1 MEEENRR
8 GSWASFFIKGIIVI
22 IFVLFTVWLLSLS
35 NRGIS
40 DKLDILT
47 DKIFAENIDRM
58 KEVGKSYFTTER
70 LPEKVGEVK
79 TLTLAKMYDEKL
91 ILEVKDKNG
100 NACSATNSYVSVE
113 KMENEY
119 RMKVYLECGEESD
132 YIIVIMGCY
141 DYCKTDICER
151 REEEEVKPT
160 PTPVNPTPAS
170 NHTEYEY
177 KKTTDGKWTDWGNW
191 YAWSKT
197 EVSSTDYR
205 QVEKKTVKE
214 NYSYD
219 TKVTDTR
226 YANYN
231 VSCPSGYSLSN
242 GKCVKTVKSV
252 KTSDPVCPST
262 LDGYTLVSRSGF
274 TCNYSLKTTSTSEP
288 ICANKYGNGTYTSI
302 SNFTCYYKVSG
313 SCQRVEYQEL
323 TTKYC
328 GTVACGQYYVT
339 KYKNV
344 CSPDKTISTSASC
357 KAGYT
362 NINGI
367 CTLTSTKNMS
377 ASNATCPSGYSKDG
391 STCSKTTT
399 STQTKDVIKTCPSG
413 YKATSDNSKCYQ
425 NYEKTVTVTKTRDV
439 IYYRYR
445 LREYVNGTVDIKWSR
460 SNSDSSLLNNGYKLT
475 GNTRTVSGK

>member
-160 PTPVNPTPAS
+160 PTPAS

-177 KKTTDGKWTDWGNW
+177 KKTTGGRWTDWGNW

-205 QVEKKTVKE
+205 QVESKTVKE
-214 NYSYD
+214 EYSYD

-288 ICANKYGNGTYTSI
+288 ICANKYGNGTYTNLN
-302 SNFTCYYKVSG
+302 NFTCYYKVSG

-391 STCSKTTT
+391 STCSMTTT

-445 LREYVNGTVDIKWSR
+445 LREYINGTVDIKWSR

>member
-70 LPEKVGEVK
+70 LPEKIGEVK

-91 ILEVKDKNG
+91 ILEIKDKNG
-100 NACSATNSYVSVE
+100 NACSAVNSYVSVE

-151 REEEEVKPT
+151 REEVKPNPVTPT
-160 PTPVNPTPAS
+160 PTS
-170 NHTEYEY
+170 NYTEYEY
-177 KKTTDGKWTDWGNW
+177 KKTTGGNWTDWGNW

-197 EVSSTDYR
+197 KVSSTDYR
-205 QVEKKTVKE
+205 QVESKTVKE

-242 GKCVKTVKSV
+242 GVCVKTVKSV

-262 LDGYTLVSRSGF
+262 LDGYTLVSRNGF

-313 SCQRVEYQEL
+313 GCQRVEYQEL

-399 STQTKDVIKTCPSG
+399 STQTKNVIKTCPSG

>member
-70 LPEKVGEVK
+70 LPEKIGEVK

-91 ILEVKDKNG
+91 ILEIKDKNG
-100 NACSATNSYVSVE
+100 NACSAVNSYVSVE

-151 REEEEVKPT
+151 REEVKPNPVTPT
-160 PTPVNPTPAS
+160 PTS
-170 NHTEYEY
+170 NYTEYEY
-177 KKTTDGKWTDWGNW
+177 KKTTGGNWTDWGNW
-191 YAWSKT
+191 YAWSKI

-205 QVEKKTVKE
+205 QVESKTVKE

-242 GKCVKTVKSV
+242 GVCVKTVKSV
-252 KTSDPVCPST
+252 KTSDPICPST
-262 LDGYTLVSRSGF
+262 LDGYTLVSRNGF

-313 SCQRVEYQEL
+313 SCQKVEYQEL

-357 KAGYT
+357 KTGYT

-391 STCSKTTT
+391 STCSKTIT
-399 STQTKDVIKTCPSG
+399 STQTKDVVKTCPSG

-445 LREYVNGTVDIKWSR
+445 LREYISGIVDIKWSR

>member
-1 MEEENRR
+1 
-8 GSWASFFIKGIIVI
+8 
-22 IFVLFTVWLLSLS
+22 
-35 NRGIS
+35 
-40 DKLDILT
+40 
-47 DKIFAENIDRM
+47 M
-58 KEVGKSYFTTER
+58 KDVGKSYFTTER

-141 DYCKTDICER
+141 DYCKTDICEKR
-151 REEEEVKPT
+151 EEVKPNPVT
-160 PTPVNPTPAS
+160 PTPTS
-170 NHTEYEY
+170 NYTEYEY
-177 KKTTDGKWTDWGNW
+177 KKTTSGKWTDWGNW

-313 SCQRVEYQEL
+313 GCQRVEYQEL

-391 STCSKTTT
+391 STCSKTIT
-399 STQTKDVIKTCPSG
+399 STQTKNVIKTCPSG

-445 LREYVNGTVDIKWSR
+445 LREYISGIVDIKWSR

>member
-91 ILEVKDKNG
+91 ILELKDKNG
-100 NACSATNSYVSVE
+100 NACSARNSYVSIE
-113 KMENEY
+113 KMDNEY
-119 RMKVYLECGEESD
+119 RMKIYLECGEESD

-141 DYCKTDICER
+141 DYCKTDICEKK
-151 REEEEVKPT
+151 EEEVKPT
-160 PTPVNPTPAS
+160 PVNPTPTNNS
-170 NHTEYEY
+170 HTEYEY

-191 YAWSKT
+191 YEWSKT
-197 EVSSTDYR
+197 EVSSTNYR
-205 QVEKKTVKE
+205 QVESKTVKE
-214 NYSYD
+214 EYSYD

-231 VSCPSGYSLSN
+231 VSCPSGYSRSD
-242 GKCVKTVKSV
+242 GKCIKTVKSV

-262 LDGYTLVSRSGF
+262 LDGYTFVSRSGF
-274 TCNYSLKTTSTSEP
+274 TCNYSLVTTSKSEP
-288 ICANKYGNGTYTSI
+288 ICANKYGDGTYTSI

-339 KYKNV
+339 KYKTV

-357 KAGYT
+357 KTGYT

-377 ASNATCPSGYSKDG
+377 ASNATCPSGYSKNG
-391 STCSKTTT
+391 NTCSKTIT

-439 IYYRYR
+439 KYYRYR